1 MRLSRI
7 VLLGALCVSGGCYSY
22 QVVSPDQIAPDTDVR
37 VRLSPQ
43 GADGLQNVRMTEDR
57 VMEGKLIERRGSTLL
72 VETNVGRF
80 DPAVGGRI
88 LTQVVSV
95 DPVDLTEVEIKE
107 LDKAK
112 TGLLAGGA
120 ALVVGI
126 IIAQQLQDG
135 SGGGGT
141 GPPGPPESRVDP
153 VPLFRIPLGFP
164 FR

>member
-7 VLLGALCVSGGCYSY
+7 ILFGALCASGACYSY
-22 QVVSPDQIAPDTDVR
+22 QVVSPELVAPDTEVR
-37 VRLSPQ
+37 VRLSPE
-43 GADGLQNVRMTEDR
+43 GAESLQNVRMTEDR
-57 VMEGKLIERRGSTLL
+57 VMEGKLVERRGSALL

-80 DPAVGGRI
+80 DPAVGGRV
-88 LTQVVSV
+88 LTQVVNV
-95 DPVDLTEVEIKE
+95 EAMDLVEVETKE
-107 LDKAK
+107 LDRTK
-112 TGLLAGGA
+112 TALLGGA
-120 ALVVGI
+120 VAVAVGI

-153 VPLFRIPLGFP
+153 VPLLSIPFGFP